1 MAASH
6 TPIRWDRLGRI
17 ALLFVAVLVLY
28 LYIGPT
34 RSWVTTYKQ
43 SKQRKAEVAALK
55 RENAHLTARR
65 DQLRKA
71 STLETEARSLGMV
84 RGGEKAYVISGL
96 PGSDE
101 GR

>member
-6 TPIRWDRLGRI
+6 TRIRWDRLGRI
-17 ALLFVAVLVLY
+17 ALLFVAALVIY

-34 RSWVTTYKQ
+34 RSWVITYKQ

-55 RENAHLTARR
+55 RENERLIARR
-65 DQLRKA
+65 DQLRKP
-71 STLETEARSLGMV
+71 STLETEARTLGMV

-96 PGSDE
+96 PGDK
-101 GR
+101 